1 MWFETSTTY
10 GGLAPFPSRTPRGEK
25 RVGEAS
31 RRELWFQHGFSSN
44 PLSTLPSQPSDT
56 AQWNLLFSERR
67 FLPLRLL
74 RAYVALR
81 AREGATTESD
91 AIRTTHPS
99 DS

>member
-10 GGLAPFPSRTPRGEK
+10 GGLAPFPSRTPRGERRAGK
-25 RVGEAS
+25 GA

-44 PLSTLPSQPSDT
+44 PLSTLPSQPSDSP
-56 AQWNLLFSERR
+56 QCSLLYPERR

-74 RAYVALR
+74 RAYVARR
-81 AREGATTESD
+81 AREGWTTESD